1 MSRESGEQMINK
13 WLITLLALWLWV
25 PGSVFAQTS
34 AAALL
39 AQAQALYED
48 MEYDA
53 VIPKAQSV
61 ISHPQSST
69 EQKLDAYLLKGSSLV
84 IIGNS
89 IDAGVPFRS
98 VLRISPNHELPP
110 NESPKIVSVFNLVK
124 QEEQAIRDQ
133 TRAIEL
139 AMLLQQMSIIGNID
153 KNQTGGVP
161 IEFSYQIRDPR
172 GLVDQFQVNYRRQG
186 EKNYSSLA
194 LKQED
199 NGTWTGGI
207 TGEWTENEDGF
218 VMEYQLVT
226 TDSVGEKL
234 ISLGTQNDPLQISMA
249 PGTVEGAIPLYEKV
263 WFWVLTG
270 VAVGTIAATSG
281 YFIHERMQ
289 PQDGAALLVLE

>member
-1 MSRESGEQMINK
+1 MNCK
-13 WLITLLALWLWV
+13 WIIVLLTLSSWAPTPLFAQSKAETLLTEAKAL
-25 PGSVFAQTS
+25 F
-34 AAALL
+34 
-39 AQAQALYED
+39 ED

-53 VIPKAQSV
+53 VIPKAEAV
-61 ISHPQSST
+61 VEDPDST
-69 EQKLDAYLLKGSSLV
+69 TQQKLDAYLLKGSSLV

-89 IDAGVPFRS
+89 VDASIPFRS

-161 IEFSYQIRDPR
+161 VEFSYQIRDPR
-172 GLVDQFQVNYRRQG
+172 GLVEQFQVNYRRQG

-194 LKQED
+194 LKQEES
-199 NGTWTGGI
+199 GTWTGDI

-218 VMEYQLVT
+218 IMEYQLVT

-234 ISLGTQNDPLQISMA
+234 ISLGTQNEPLQLTMA

>member
-1 MSRESGEQMINK
+1 MLLTLSSWAPTPLFAQSKAE
-13 WLITLLALWLWV
+13 TLLTEAKAL
-25 PGSVFAQTS
+25 F
-34 AAALL
+34 
-39 AQAQALYED
+39 ED

-53 VIPKAQSV
+53 VIPKAEAV
-61 ISHPQSST
+61 VEDPDST
-69 EQKLDAYLLKGSSLV
+69 TQQKLDAYLLKGSSLV

-89 IDAGVPFRS
+89 VDASIPFRS

-161 IEFSYQIRDPR
+161 VEFSYQIRDPR
-172 GLVDQFQVNYRRQG
+172 GLVEQFQVNYRRQG

-194 LKQED
+194 LKQEES
-199 NGTWTGGI
+199 GTWTGDI

-218 VMEYQLVT
+218 IMEYQLVT

-234 ISLGTQNDPLQISMA
+234 ISLGTQNEPLQLTMA